1 MNRDEIIRMAQEAGY
16 VYHVS
21 GGTGTY
27 VQFYWDQ
34 LERFADLVAAAE
46 RERIKWDTI
55 HSCHPEC
62 DKPVCV
68 AIRKAVAEEREAFD
82 AKYPI
87 QLTHDQ
93 YNVVINAALKDE
105 REACAEL
112 CETLRLFHC
121 EDMGYSELPYKECA
135 FNIRERS
142 APALERLN
150 KAAEDNGEPL

>member
-1 MNRDEIIRMAQEAGY
+1 MNRDDIIRMAQEAGY

-34 LERFADLVAAAE
+34 LEQFANLIAAAE

-68 AIRKAVAEEREAFD
+68 AMRKAVLE
-82 AKYPI
+82 
-87 QLTHDQ
+87 
-93 YNVVINAALKDE
+93 E
-105 REACAEL
+105 REACAQIAHDTYEGFGPHAKGVDFVKQHIAI
-112 CETLRLFHC
+112 R
-121 EDMGYSELPYKECA
+121 
-135 FNIRERS
+135 IRERG
-142 APALERLN
+142 AP
-150 KAAEDNGEPL
+150 